1 MNVSQDRES
10 VRRRFLEVDSANV
23 SDILDSKGR
32 AAQGLSAQFTP
43 RSGTKL
49 AGWAYTIGGEM
60 APGDAATDAK
70 KIAAC
75 QQIGPSEVAVW
86 SGNGDGICYFGELI
100 AIGMQQKGCVGALV
114 HGGVRDIRWLESAGF
129 PVFATYRTPVQSI
142 GRWRVTHW
150 QTPVY
155 LPGAT
160 GRHVTVHPGD
170 FVLADED
177 GAIVIPSQLVDEVL
191 VEAEAV
197 TRREAEL
204 RDVLRAGTPLQEAID
219 RFGPI

>member
-1 MNVSQDRES
+1 MSTNKEKES
-10 VRRRFLEVDSANV
+10 VRRRFLEVDTANV
-23 SDILDSKGR
+23 SDILDGKGR
-32 AAQGLSAQFTP
+32 AAQGLSAGFAS

-49 AGWAYTIGGEM
+49 AGWAFTIAGEM
-60 APGDAATDAK
+60 APGNAPTDAE

-75 QQIGPSEVAVW
+75 QDVGAGDVAVW
-86 SGNGDGICYFGELI
+86 SGNGDGVCYFGELI

-114 HGGVRDIRWLESAGF
+114 DGGIRDIRWLEAAGF

-142 GRWRVTHW
+142 GRWRVTQW
-150 QTPVY
+150 QAPVY

-160 GRHVTVHPGD
+160 SRHVVVHPGD

-177 GAIVIPSQLVDEVL
+177 GAIVIPAELVNEVL
-191 VEAEAV
+191 VEAEEV
-197 TRREAEL
+197 TRREARL
-204 RDVLRAGTPLQEAID
+204 REVLRAGTPLQDAID